1 MASPGSSRRESTTSL
16 MRQRTPFLAQSD
28 EVAGDE
34 DTREIILDDQEQEGL
49 VQDLS
54 KSLDHSALIWSRLVA
69 ALLAISASVPLIL
82 PCPTRSFLL
91 ALLIR
96 LCTIAPLAFLS
107 FLLLGTEHNPSTSS
121 DLLPPSPTYT
131 TSASSSP
138 PTPKFQLPLL
148 HTLLLL
154 PPLFIS
160 LFTLRTDWRW
170 STPLLIMGLAVEV
183 SRTIKAQQD
192 ELMGLQKLKY
202 RFDGA

>member
-54 KSLDHSALIWSRLVA
+54 KSLDHSALIC
-69 ALLAISASVPLIL
+69 VPLIL